1 MTQRKMDNDRK
12 LMMDVKKTLIDN
24 NKINEGHNIENII
37 LEKQTKKPR
46 GSENNIKI
54 LKIYL
59 IVKA

>member
-12 LMMDVKKTLIDN
+12 LMMDIKKTLID

-46 GSENNIKI
+46 GSENNNKI

>member
-1 MTQRKMDNDRK
+1 MDNDRK
-12 LMMDVKKTLIDN
+12 LMMDIKKTLID

-46 GSENNIKI
+46 GSENNNKI

>member
-1 MTQRKMDNDRK
+1 MDNDRK
-12 LMMDVKKTLIDN
+12 LMMDIKKTLID

-37 LEKQTKKPR
+37 LEKQTKPR
-46 GSENNIKI
+46 GSENNNKI